1 MGLQSRAGSPM
12 KGFLIILGLLGVSIS
27 KDPGVF
33 KEYFDDSLRSVDV
46 SQEVVLNSC
55 LNDNGAASTK
65 VNDAYGKCFG
75 ADYDFEELANN
86 AGDND
91 GLPKSLA
98 ENEACFYK
106 EMGWVSGNDV
116 DSSAIKGDLAGLQGT
131 ALDTF
136 TGKVDECTAW
146 DGNFGGAGRV
156 RRAAQELPSLV
167 QGASA
172 EGGWIRA
179 LVRKARE
186 ADKGDGQKGKNAKKK
201 GNKKRGKQAKKGRS
215 GKKKGNRKK
224 GNKQASR
231 KKGRSGKKGKRKNGN
246 KSVKGRNKK
255 GNKAGRS
262 GRKNKKPKRKGGKGG
277 KRRKN
282 KKPAKKRK
290 GKGRRGGK
298 GGRKGKKAD
307 KKTRKNK
314 KEKRGKKKGGKGKG
328 KKDRKGGK
336 GGSAK
341 GKGGKGKDK
350 KNNNNNNEKDN
361 ENKKTGDKRSGN
373 SLQESTQ
380 NKLWCFDLAM
390 EQALEKCVE
399 ETLGKN

>member
-1 MGLQSRAGSPM
+1 MGLQSGAGGPM
-12 KGFLIILGLLGVSIS
+12 KGFLVILGLFGVSIS

-46 SQEVVLNSC
+46 SHEVVLNSC

-65 VNDAYGKCFG
+65 VNDAYDKCFG

-146 DGNFGGAGRV
+146 DGNFQGAGRV

-167 QGASA
+167 QGASV

-179 LVRKARE
+179 LVRKARA
-186 ADKGDGQKGKNAKKK
+186 ADNENKKKNKKGKKKP
-201 GNKKRGKQAKKGRS
+201 NKTRGKKAKKGRS
-215 GKKKGNRKK
+215 GKKK
-224 GNKQASR
+224 
-231 KKGRSGKKGKRKNGN
+231 
-246 KSVKGRNKK
+246 
-255 GNKAGRS
+255 
-262 GRKNKKPKRKGGKGG
+262 
-277 KRRKN
+277 
-282 KKPAKKRK
+282 
-290 GKGRRGGK
+290 
-298 GGRKGKKAD
+298 
-307 KKTRKNK
+307 
-314 KEKRGKKKGGKGKG
+314 
-328 KKDRKGGK
+328 
-336 GGSAK
+336 
-341 GKGGKGKDK
+341 
-350 KNNNNNNEKDN
+350 
-361 ENKKTGDKRSGN
+361 
-373 SLQESTQ
+373 
-380 NKLWCFDLAM
+380 
-390 EQALEKCVE
+390 
-399 ETLGKN
+399 

>member
-1 MGLQSRAGSPM
+1 MGQSRAGSPM
-12 KGFLIILGLLGVSIS
+12 KGFLIILGLFGVSIS

-156 RRAAQELPSLV
+156 RRATQELPSLV

-172 EGGWIRA
+172 EGGWIWA

-186 ADKGDGQKGKNAKKK
+186 ADKGDGQKGKNA
-201 GNKKRGKQAKKGRS
+201 KKRGKQAKKGRS

-290 GKGRRGGK
+290 G
-298 GGRKGKKAD
+298 
-307 KKTRKNK
+307 
-314 KEKRGKKKGGKGKG
+314 
-328 KKDRKGGK
+328 
-336 GGSAK
+336 
-341 GKGGKGKDK
+341 
-350 KNNNNNNEKDN
+350 
-361 ENKKTGDKRSGN
+361 
-373 SLQESTQ
+373 
-380 NKLWCFDLAM
+380 
-390 EQALEKCVE
+390 
-399 ETLGKN
+399 

>member
-1 MGLQSRAGSPM
+1 MGLQSGAGSPM

-65 VNDAYGKCFG
+65 VKDAYGKCFG

-106 EMGWVSGNDV
+106 EMGWVQGNDV
-116 DSSAIKGDLAGLQGT
+116 DSSVIKGDLTGLQGT

-146 DGNFGGAGRV
+146 DGNFQGAGRV

-167 QGASA
+167 QGASV

-179 LVRKARE
+179 LVRKARA
-186 ADKGDGQKGKNAKKK
+186 ADNENKKKNKKGKKKRKNKKGKNNL
-201 GNKKRGKQAKKGRS
+201 G
-215 GKKKGNRKK
+215 
-224 GNKQASR
+224 R
-231 KKGRSGKKGKRKNGN
+231 KKGRSGKKQGKKKNGK
-246 KSVKGRNKK
+246 KSVNGRKKNGKKARKGGRN
-255 GNKAGRS
+255 
-262 GRKNKKPKRKGGKGG
+262 NKKPKRQGKQGRKGGKKKKSAKKGNTKNKKGG
-277 KRRKN
+277 KR
-282 KKPAKKRK
+282 KRK
-290 GKGRRGGK
+290 GRKGGK
-298 GGRKGKKAD
+298 KSKKD
-307 KKTRKNK
+307 KKKKNGR
-314 KEKRGKKKGGKGKG
+314 RGKKKGGKGKG
-328 KKDRKGGK
+328 KNEKER
-336 GGSAK
+336 SNK

-350 KNNNNNNEKDN
+350 KSNNNNNKKDN
-361 ENKKTGDKRSGN
+361 ENKKSGDKRSGN

>member
-1 MGLQSRAGSPM
+1 M

-167 QGASA
+167 QGANA

-186 ADKGDGQKGKNAKKK
+186 ADKGDGKKGKNAKKK
-201 GNKKRGKQAKKGRS
+201 KN
-215 GKKKGNRKK
+215 
-224 GNKQASR
+224 
-231 KKGRSGKKGKRKNGN
+231 GKKGKQARKGKKGKAGKKGKQKKGKNGN
-246 KSVKGRNKK
+246 RSVKGKKNKR
-255 GNKAGRS
+255 NKAGKR
-262 GRKNKKPKRKGGKGG
+262 GNKNKARKGGKRKGQKRGKKGG
-277 KRRKN
+277 KKPNRSRKN
-282 KKPAKKRK
+282 KPKKGKNSKKRG
-290 GKGRRGGK
+290 GKGGK
-298 GGRKGKKAD
+298 GGRKGGKRSNTGKK
-307 KKTRKNK
+307 KKNK
-314 KEKRGKKKGGKGKG
+314 TRGKKKGRKGKN
-328 KKDRKGGK
+328 KKERKGGK

>member
-1 MGLQSRAGSPM
+1 M
-12 KGFLIILGLLGVSIS
+12 KGFLVILGLFGVSIS

-116 DSSAIKGDLAGLQGT
+116 DSSAIKGDLAGLHGA

-136 TGKVDECTAW
+136 TGKGDECTAW

-156 RRAAQELPSLV
+156 RRDASQLPSLV
-167 QGASA
+167 QGADS
-172 EGGWIRA
+172 EGGWVRA

-186 ADKGDGQKGKNAKKK
+186 AAKGDNKGA
-201 GNKKRGKQAKKGRS
+201 NK
-215 GKKKGNRKK
+215 GKKKN
-224 GNKQASR
+224 
-231 KKGRSGKKGKRKNGN
+231 
-246 KSVKGRNKK
+246 
-255 GNKAGRS
+255 
-262 GRKNKKPKRKGGKGG
+262 P
-277 KRRKN
+277 
-282 KKPAKKRK
+282 KKRK
-290 GKGRRGGK
+290 GKKSKTNKGK
-298 GGRKGKKAD
+298 GGDKRSTQKGK
-307 KKTRKNK
+307 RK
-314 KEKRGKKKGGKGKG
+314 RKKGNGKGKG
-328 KKDRKGGK
+328 KKPLRSRK
-336 GGSAK
+336 
-341 GKGGKGKDK
+341 K
-350 KNNNNNNEKDN
+350 K
-361 ENKKTGDKRSGN
+361 R
-373 SLQESTQ
+373 
-380 NKLWCFDLAM
+380 
-390 EQALEKCVE
+390 
-399 ETLGKN
+399 

>member
-1 MGLQSRAGSPM
+1 MGLQSGGGSPM

-136 TGKVDECTAW
+136 TGKVDECSAW

-156 RRAAQELPSLV
+156 GRAAQELPSLV

-201 GNKKRGKQAKKGRS
+201 GNKKRGKQAKNGRS
-215 GKKKGNRKK
+215 GKKKGNR
-224 GNKQASR
+224 
-231 KKGRSGKKGKRKNGN
+231 KKGKRKNGN

-262 GRKNKKPKRKGGKGG
+262 GRKNKKPK
-277 KRRKN
+277 
-282 KKPAKKRK
+282 
-290 GKGRRGGK
+290 
-298 GGRKGKKAD
+298 
-307 KKTRKNK
+307 
-314 KEKRGKKKGGKGKG
+314 
-328 KKDRKGGK
+328 
-336 GGSAK
+336 
-341 GKGGKGKDK
+341 
-350 KNNNNNNEKDN
+350 
-361 ENKKTGDKRSGN
+361 
-373 SLQESTQ
+373 
-380 NKLWCFDLAM
+380 
-390 EQALEKCVE
+390 
-399 ETLGKN
+399 

>member
-1 MGLQSRAGSPM
+1 MGLQSGAGSPM
-12 KGFLIILGLLGVSIS
+12 KGFLIILGLFGVSIS

-106 EMGWVSGNDV
+106 EMGWV
-116 DSSAIKGDLAGLQGT
+116 QGT

-146 DGNFGGAGRV
+146 DGNFQGAGRV

-167 QGASA
+167 QGASV

-179 LVRKARE
+179 LVRKARA
-186 ADKGDGQKGKNAKKK
+186 ADNENKKKNKKGKKKRKNKKGKNNL
-201 GNKKRGKQAKKGRS
+201 G
-215 GKKKGNRKK
+215 
-224 GNKQASR
+224 R
-231 KKGRSGKKGKRKNGN
+231 KKGRSGKKQ
-246 KSVKGRNKK
+246 
-255 GNKAGRS
+255 
-262 GRKNKKPKRKGGKGG
+262 
-277 KRRKN
+277 
-282 KKPAKKRK
+282 
-290 GKGRRGGK
+290 
-298 GGRKGKKAD
+298 
-307 KKTRKNK
+307 
-314 KEKRGKKKGGKGKG
+314 GKKKNG
-328 KKDRKGGK
+328 
-336 GGSAK
+336 
-341 GKGGKGKDK
+341 
-350 KNNNNNNEKDN
+350 
-361 ENKKTGDKRSGN
+361 
-373 SLQESTQ
+373 
-380 NKLWCFDLAM
+380 
-390 EQALEKCVE
+390 
-399 ETLGKN
+399 

>member
-1 MGLQSRAGSPM
+1 M

-65 VNDAYGKCFG
+65 VKDAYGKCFG

-167 QGASA
+167 QGANA
-172 EGGWIRA
+172 EGGWIRT
-179 LVRKARE
+179 LVRRARE
-186 ADKGDGQKGKNAKKK
+186 ADKGDGQKGK
-201 GNKKRGKQAKKGRS
+201 
-215 GKKKGNRKK
+215 GKKKRNRKK
-224 GNKQASR
+224 GKQAR
-231 KKGRSGKKGKRKNGN
+231 KGKKGKPGKKGKQIKGKNGN
-246 KSVKGRNKK
+246 RSVKGKKKKSNKNNKK
-255 GNKAGRS
+255 NKA
-262 GRKNKKPKRKGGKGG
+262 GKGG
-277 KRRKN
+277 KRKGRKRGRKGGKKPKRSSKNKPKKGKNNRKN
-282 KKPAKKRK
+282 
-290 GKGRRGGK
+290 GGK
-298 GGRKGKKAD
+298 GQKRGRKGGKRSNKD
-307 KKTRKNK
+307 KKKKNQR
-314 KEKRGKKKGGKGKG
+314 RGKKKGGKGKKEG
-328 KKDRKGGK
+328 RT
-336 GGSAK
+336 AK

-350 KNNNNNNEKDN
+350 NNNNNKNKKDN
-361 ENKKTGDKRSGN
+361 ENKKSGGKRSGN

>member
-1 MGLQSRAGSPM
+1 MGGAGSPM
-12 KGFLIILGLLGVSIS
+12 KGFLIILGLFGVSIS

-65 VNDAYGKCFG
+65 VNNAYGKCFG

-86 AGDND
+86 AGDSD

-136 TGKVDECTAW
+136 TGKVDECSAW

-167 QGASA
+167 QGASN
-172 EGGWIRA
+172 EGGRIRA

-262 GRKNKKPKRKGGKGG
+262 GRKNKKPKRGGKEEEKEKKLIKRPERTRKKRGA
-277 KRRKN
+277 KRREEKVRVRRIGRVERR
-282 KKPAKKRK
+282 KKRK
-290 GKGRRGGK
+290 K
-298 GGRKGKKAD
+298 
-307 KKTRKNK
+307 
-314 KEKRGKKKGGKGKG
+314 
-328 KKDRKGGK
+328 
-336 GGSAK
+336 S
-341 GKGGKGKDK
+341 
-350 KNNNNNNEKDN
+350 
-361 ENKKTGDKRSGN
+361 
-373 SLQESTQ
+373 
-380 NKLWCFDLAM
+380 
-390 EQALEKCVE
+390 
-399 ETLGKN
+399 

>member
-1 MGLQSRAGSPM
+1 MGLQSGAGGPM
-12 KGFLIILGLLGVSIS
+12 KGFLVILGLFGVSIS

-156 RRAAQELPSLV
+156 RRDANQLPSLV
-167 QGASA
+167 QGADS
-172 EGGWIRA
+172 EGGWVRA

-186 ADKGDGQKGKNAKKK
+186 AAKGDNKGGNNGKKNPKKKRGKKSKKNKPKGGKRNRSAQKGKNKK
-201 GNKKRGKQAKKGRS
+201 G
-215 GKKKGNRKK
+215 
-224 GNKQASR
+224 
-231 KKGRSGKKGKRKNGN
+231 
-246 KSVKGRNKK
+246 
-255 GNKAGRS
+255 
-262 GRKNKKPKRKGGKGG
+262 
-277 KRRKN
+277 
-282 KKPAKKRK
+282 
-290 GKGRRGGK
+290 
-298 GGRKGKKAD
+298 
-307 KKTRKNK
+307 
-314 KEKRGKKKGGKGKG
+314 KKGGKGNGSAQKG
-328 KKDRKGGK
+328 KNMKRKKGGK
-336 GGSAK
+336 RNRSAQK
-341 GKGGKGKDK
+341 
-350 KNNNNNNEKDN
+350 
-361 ENKKTGDKRSGN
+361 
-373 SLQESTQ
+373 
-380 NKLWCFDLAM
+380 
-390 EQALEKCVE
+390 
-399 ETLGKN
+399 